1 MYSLIINKKT
11 FYIITALFLGICL
24 LTIVCLNLTGKLVK
38 IKQTEK
44 TAPLAS
50 TSGKETSTPGETLI
64 LNTDQ
69 IKNDSNDSSSKFF
82 IEYRLDR
89 ERANGRQIEMLHKII
104 DNPSSSSQTRQE
116 AQEKLLFLSE
126 KLAREGELE
135 HLISARGFRDST
147 VCIEENNKITIIV
160 QAHSLSVQ
168 DEEGIRQLVTWG
180 TGVEGQNI
188 IILAKD

>member
-11 FYIITALFLGICL
+11 LYIIAALFLGICL
-24 LTIVCLNLTGKLVK
+24 LTIVCLNLPGKLVK
-38 IKQTEK
+38 MKQTGE
-44 TAPLAS
+44 TAPQANIS
-50 TSGKETSTPGETLI
+50 SKETSTPGEPLI
-64 LNTDQ
+64 LNSDQ
-69 IKNDSNDSSSKFF
+69 TRTDSNDSCSKFF

-89 ERANGRQIEMLHKII
+89 ERANGRQIEMLHEII
-104 DNPSSSSQTRQE
+104 DSPSSSSQIRQE

-135 HLISARGFRDST
+135 HLISARGFLDST

-160 QAHSLSVQ
+160 QAPSLSVQ
-168 DEEGIRQLVTWG
+168 DEEEIRQLVTWG

-188 IILAKD
+188 IILAKE